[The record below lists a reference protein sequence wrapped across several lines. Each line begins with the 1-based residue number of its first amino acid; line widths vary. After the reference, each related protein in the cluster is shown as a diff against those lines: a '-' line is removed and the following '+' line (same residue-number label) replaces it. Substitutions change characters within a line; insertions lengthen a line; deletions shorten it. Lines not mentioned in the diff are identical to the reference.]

1 MAISKAKQIAELVKS
16 VNATLKARSMA
27 GKVEPMTK
35 QVSVLDDVFTE
46 GGTRVKNYK
55 PRAVTVE
62 DDFVTTAANM
72 DFRKSGLNA
81 SLYNKRRLQ
90 NAVDN
95 WNRNKKYT
103 YYRGENTKSSPYT
116 PKDLNSPEGKCYLES
131 MEKVY
136 ADMVNSGFNRGITGG
151 RRPVTDKYQPGFR
164 QAFFSNDPKIA
175 DAYARSDK
183 LGIPVIKK
191 IQLNKEQIQ
200 RGMERN
206 FESNTAAGQD
216 DIILDLELV
225 DKAARSFWR
234 GIARKFQKYNKGGL
248 ATVLKI

>member
-1 MAISKAKQIAELVKS
+1 MAISKAKQIAELVKG
-16 VNATLKARSMA
+16 VNATLKARANA
-27 GKVEPMTK
+27 GKVQQMTK
-35 QVSVLDDVFTE
+35 DSVIPKDINGFFDD
-46 GGTRVKNYK
+46 
-55 PRAVTVE
+55 AVGKKFPTVE
-62 DDFVTTAANM
+62 DDFVTTASKMSFA
-72 DFRKSGLNA
+72 KSGLNA

-90 NAVDN
+90 NAVEN

-103 YYRGENTKSSPYT
+103 YYRGENTQSSPYK
-116 PKDLNSPEGKCYLES
+116 PKDLSSPEGKRYLEANENVLKS
-131 MEKVY
+131 
-136 ADMVNSGFNRGITGG
+136 MVNSGFNRGIRGG
-151 RRPVTDKYQPGFR
+151 RKPVDKYKREFR
-164 QAFFSNDPKIA
+164 DAFFSNDPKLA

-200 RGMERN
+200 RGTERN

-248 ATVLKI
+248 AKVLQI

>member
-1 MAISKAKQIAELVKS
+1 MAISKAKQIAELVKG
-16 VNATLKARSMA
+16 VNATLKARANA
-27 GKVEPMTK
+27 GKVQQMTK
-35 QVSVLDDVFTE
+35 DSVIPKDINGFFDD
-46 GGTRVKNYK
+46 
-55 PRAVTVE
+55 AVGKKFPTVE
-62 DDFVTTAANM
+62 DDFVTTASKMSFA
-72 DFRKSGLNA
+72 KSGLNA
-81 SLYNKRRLQ
+81 SLYNKRRLL
-90 NAVDN
+90 NAVEN
-95 WNRNKKYT
+95 WNKNKKYT
-103 YYRGENTKSSPYT
+103 YYRGENTRSSPYK
-116 PKDLNSPEGKCYLES
+116 PKDLSSPEGVRYLEGE
-131 MEKVY
+131 EKILK
-136 ADMVNSGFNRGITGG
+136 DMVNSGFNRGITGG
-151 RRPVTDKYQPGFR
+151 RKPVDKYRREFR
-164 QAFFSNDPKIA
+164 DAFFSNDPKLA
-175 DAYARSDK
+175 DAYSRSDK

>member
-1 MAISKAKQIAELVKS
+1 MAISKTKQIAELVKS
-16 VNATLKARSMA
+16 VNATLTARANA
-27 GKVEPMTK
+27 GKVQQMTK
-35 QVSVLDDVFTE
+35 DSVIPKDINGFFDS
-46 GGTRVKNYK
+46 
-55 PRAVTVE
+55 AVGKKFPTVQ

-90 NAVDN
+90 QAVEN

-103 YYRGENTKSSPYT
+103 YYRGENTRSSPYK
-116 PKDLNSPEGKCYLES
+116 PKDLSSPEGIRYLEGEES
-131 MEKVY
+131 VLK
-136 ADMVNSGFNRGITGG
+136 DMVNSGFNRGIRGG
-151 RRPVTDKYQPGFR
+151 RKPVDKYRREFR
-164 QAFFSNDPKIA
+164 DAFFSNDPKLA

-248 ATVLKI
+248 AKVLQI